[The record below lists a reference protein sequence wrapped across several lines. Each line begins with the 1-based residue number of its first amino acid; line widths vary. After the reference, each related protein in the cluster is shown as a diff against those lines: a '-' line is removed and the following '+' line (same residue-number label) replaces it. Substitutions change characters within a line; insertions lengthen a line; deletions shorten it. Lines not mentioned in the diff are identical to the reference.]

1 MRRLVVEDEPRLA
14 ADLRA
19 ALEAAGYAVDVADDG
34 SAPLL
39 SITNSKVIV
48 PPRSNTK
55 RHGAGNIVALK
66 FLTDELALDKA

>member
-34 SAPLL
+34 SAPSL

-55 RHGAGNIVALK
+55 SVMEPVHVALK